1 MSASRAGRNGFANGF
16 APVMTKRSLDRH
28 SPSSNTQTYA
38 KAARLRPKSTATK
51 RPIPVTWQ
59 SAPLFVTGKNTT
71 RRRYQLRR
79 KKDELR
85 NPHFFHFTS
94 NFLLPLHAFCFVCWS
109 KFPWPCL
116 IRKHSNIYSPSRIS
130 ARQILRISFS
140 NTEARFRGAKLPT
153 LARSA
158 LRI

>member
-51 RPIPVTWQ
+51 MPIPVTWQ

-71 RRRYQLRR
+71 QRRHQVRR
-79 KKDELR
+79 KKDDLR
-85 NPHFFHFTS
+85 NRYLLQFTTT
-94 NFLLPLHAFCFVCWS
+94 FLLPLYATGLVC
-109 KFPWPCL
+109 
-116 IRKHSNIYSPSRIS
+116 
-130 ARQILRISFS
+130 
-140 NTEARFRGAKLPT
+140 
-153 LARSA
+153 
-158 LRI
+158 